1 MQLNSCLDKN
11 MFPSVNFRFD
21 QVHEMQAVVI
31 HDKLMLI
38 LVKDTFL
45 LTGFIK
51 IKVHGHE

>member
-21 QVHEMQAVVI
+21 HVYEMQAVVI
-31 HDKLMLI
+31 YDKLMLM

-51 IKVHGHE
+51 IKVDGHK